1 MLLRNLG
8 RQPSLSLALLLVA
21 ALPGIGAWKLAGPF
35 GGSAR
40 ALAIDLQN
48 GQTLIAGSRDSLL
61 FRSDNAGAS
70 WRLLP
75 FPRGTPGVF
84 NAILF
89 DPKDSSHIYAG
100 LDAGDTQDSGVFES
114 KDGGETWKPLAGMR
128 GARIESLAMSPAHSA
143 TLAAGTSKGVFVS
156 ADAGVSWRRISRI
169 DDSEMQDITA
179 LTFDPADTN
188 VIYAGTPHLPWK
200 TTDGGATWHSI
211 ATGLID
217 DSDIF
222 SIRVDPKDPRLVF
235 ASACSGIYRSDSG
248 GAAWIKI
255 HGIPGTHRRTHVIA
269 EDPAHADTIYAGTTL
284 GLFKSPDGGK
294 TWQHLNSEQV
304 NWMVFDPADPRTLY
318 LATEFAGVLKSTDAG
333 ETLRPVNE
341 GFANHRLSEITSDG
355 KRLYASSTY
364 EGLYGGVFVSSDGGL
379 QWSLRANEEALQGR
393 NLQSLTAFPSHPDVV
408 FAASEDAILKSTDGG
423 KIWTPIGEP
432 RPMVTIRTSPRTR
445 GARARSEYT
454 SVERVSSA
462 AGRVRIHALRAVQLE
477 KGQDVLFAGT
487 DAGLFRSANSGMTWE
502 QVKAV
507 GTTGVPVEAIY
518 APARGASRL
527 ALQTSSGLFVSED
540 SGHTWQAAS
549 VPIGYYLYDVALP
562 VEHEV
567 AILAATSRGILQSM
581 DEGVHWKLVTEGVP
595 ASTVDSVRFN
605 PAQEREAFLVQYGD
619 VYRTVDGGD
628 TWQSFSNQGLE
639 GAAIRMLWFAPDL
652 PQRIFAL
659 SAARGALVF
668 DLPQATVARRD
679 DRTVIPSSK

>member
-8 RQPSLSLALLLVA
+8 RQPALSLALLLVA

-40 ALAIDLQN
+40 ALAIDPQN
-48 GQTLIAGSRDSLL
+48 GHTLIAGSRDSLI

-70 WRLLP
+70 WRLLA

-89 DPKDSSHIYAG
+89 DPKESSHIYAG
-100 LDAGDTQDSGVFES
+100 LDAGDSQDSGVFES
-114 KDGGETWKPLAGMR
+114 KDGGETWKALAGMR
-128 GARIESLAMSPAHSA
+128 GARIESLAISPASST
-143 TLAAGTSKGVFVS
+143 TLAAGTSKGVFIS
-156 ADAGVSWRRISRI
+156 ADSGATWRRISQANDI
-169 DDSEMQDITA
+169 EMQDITA
-179 LTFDPADTN
+179 LAFDPTDTN
-188 VIYAGTPHLPWK
+188 IIYAGTPHLPWK
-200 TTDGGATWHSI
+200 TTDGGANWHSI

-255 HGIPGTHRRTHVIA
+255 HGIPGTHRRTHIIA
-269 EDPAHADTIYAGTTL
+269 EDPAHPDTIYAGTTL

-304 NWMVFDPADPRTLY
+304 NWMVFDPADPKTLY
-318 LATEFAGVLKSTDAG
+318 LATEFAGILKSTDSG

-355 KRLYASSTY
+355 KHLYASSTY
-364 EGLYGGVFVSSDGGL
+364 EGLYGGVFVSGDGGL
-379 QWSLRANEEALQGR
+379 QWSLRANEEALQGH
-393 NLQSLTAFPSHPDVV
+393 NLHSLTAFPSKPDVV

-423 KIWTPIGEP
+423 KIWTPLAEP
-432 RPMVTIRTSPRTR
+432 RPMVAI
-445 GARARSEYT
+445 RARPRAHGEHARPEHT
-454 SVERVSSA
+454 TVERVRST
-462 AGRVRIHALRAVQLE
+462 GRVRIHALRAVELE

-487 DAGLFRSANSGMTWE
+487 DAGLFRSTNSGMTWE
-502 QVKAV
+502 QEKAV
-507 GTTGVPVEAIY
+507 GITGVPVEAIY
-518 APARGASRL
+518 VPARGASRL
-527 ALQTSSGLFVSED
+527 AVQTPSGLLISED
-540 SGHTWQAAS
+540 SGRTWQAAS
-549 VPIGYYLYDVALP
+549 MPGGYYLYDVALP

-581 DEGVHWKLVTEGVP
+581 DEGAQWKLVTAGVP
-595 ASTVDSVRFN
+595 ASTVDSVRYN
-605 PAQEREAFLVQYGD
+605 PDREREAFLVQYGN

-639 GAAIRMLWFAPDL
+639 GAAIRTLWFAPDL

-679 DRTVIPSSK
+679 DRAVIPSSK

>member
-1 MLLRNLG
+1 
-8 RQPSLSLALLLVA
+8 LLLVA

-40 ALAIDLQN
+40 ALAIDPQN
-48 GQTLIAGSRDSLL
+48 GHTLIAGSRDSLL

-89 DPKDSSHIYAG
+89 DPKESSHIYAG
-100 LDAGDTQDSGVFES
+100 LDAGDSQDSGVFES

-128 GARIESLAMSPAHSA
+128 GARIESMAVSPANSA

-156 ADAGVSWRRISRI
+156 ADSGVTWRRVSQANDI
-169 DDSEMQDITA
+169 EMQDITA
-179 LTFDPADTN
+179 LAFDPADTN
-188 VIYAGTPHLPWK
+188 TIYAGTPHLPWK

-211 ATGLID
+211 ASGLID

-255 HGIPGTHRRTHVIA
+255 HGIPGTHRRTHIIA
-269 EDPAHADTIYAGTTL
+269 EDPARADTIYAGTTL

-304 NWMVFDPADPRTLY
+304 NWMVFDPADPKTLY
-318 LATEFAGVLKSTDAG
+318 LATEFAGILKSTDSG

-355 KRLYASSTY
+355 KHLYASSTY
-364 EGLYGGVFVSSDGGL
+364 EGLYGGVFVSSNGGL
-379 QWSLRANEEALQGR
+379 DWSLRANEEALQGR
-393 NLQSLTAFPSHPDVV
+393 NLHSLTAFPSHPDVV
-408 FAASEDAILKSTDGG
+408 FAASEDAVLKSTDGG
-423 KIWTPIGEP
+423 RIWTPLTEP
-432 RPMVTIRTSPRTR
+432 RPMVVIHTRPRPH
-445 GARARSEYT
+445 GEHARPEHA
-454 SVERVSSA
+454 SVEHVRSA
-462 AGRVRIHALRAVQLE
+462 ARIRIHALRAVQVE

-487 DAGLFRSANSGMTWE
+487 EAGLFRSANSGTTWE
-502 QVKAV
+502 QVKV
-507 GTTGVPVEAIY
+507 EGITGVPVLAIY
-518 APARGASRL
+518 APSRGASRL
-527 ALQTSSGLFVSED
+527 ALQTGSQLFISD
-540 SGHTWQAAS
+540 DAGHTWQAAS
-549 VPIGYYLYDVALP
+549 VPAGYYLYDVALP
-562 VEHEV
+562 VQHEV

-581 DEGVHWKLVTEGVP
+581 DEGAHWKLVREGVP
-595 ASTVDSVRFN
+595 ASTVDSVRYN
-605 PAQEREAFLVQYGD
+605 PDREREAFLVQYGN